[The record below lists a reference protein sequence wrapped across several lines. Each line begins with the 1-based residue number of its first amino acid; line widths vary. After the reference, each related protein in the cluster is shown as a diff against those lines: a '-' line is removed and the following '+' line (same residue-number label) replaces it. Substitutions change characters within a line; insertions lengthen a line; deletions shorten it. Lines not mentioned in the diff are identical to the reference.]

1 MIPARFR
8 PFRPLLLLG
17 VAAGCATATGGARS
31 AEIAA
36 AERAAREAVARE
48 RALDASTLAPRS
60 VSVVPFQFAG
70 ADSALDPLGYALA
83 DLLLTDLAQSRQ
95 LVVVERL
102 RLDAVLRETQL
113 VAAGA
118 IQGANAPRIGR
129 IVGARRLVL
138 GRVSQRPQSQLAL
151 DLSVVDAQSGALA
164 PLPPATA
171 RTADI
176 IDAEKALV
184 FRLFAQLGVTLSPAE
199 RAAIEQRPTR
209 NLAALLAYGRA
220 VRYEVFGDY
229 AAAAREYADAQRRDP
244 GFRQAETRRQAAV
257 RLAAPAVQSASV
269 STSSSSMTRVGAAT
283 TDRINGVFTT
293 PIGGFARPGAAGDP
307 TFLSSTSTI
316 FVTITTP
323 P

>member
-8 PFRPLLLLG
+8 PLRPLLLLG

-36 AERAAREAVARE
+36 AERAAREAIARE
-48 RALDASTLAPRS
+48 RSLDASTLAPRS

-70 ADSALDPLGYALA
+70 ADTSLTPLGYALA

-118 IQGANAPRIGR
+118 IQRSNAPRIGR

-151 DLSVVDAQSGALA
+151 DLSIVDAQSGALA
-164 PLPPATA
+164 PLQPATA
-171 RTADI
+171 RTTDI

-184 FRLFAQLGVTLSPAE
+184 FRLFAELGVTLSPAE

-220 VRYEVFGDY
+220 VRHEVAGDY
-229 AAAAREYADAQRRDP
+229 AAAVREFAEAQRRDP
-244 GFRQAETRRQAAV
+244 GFRQAETRGQAAA
-257 RLAAPAVQSASV
+257 RLAAPATQSAAV
-269 STSSSSMTRVGAAT
+269 STSSSMTRVGAAA